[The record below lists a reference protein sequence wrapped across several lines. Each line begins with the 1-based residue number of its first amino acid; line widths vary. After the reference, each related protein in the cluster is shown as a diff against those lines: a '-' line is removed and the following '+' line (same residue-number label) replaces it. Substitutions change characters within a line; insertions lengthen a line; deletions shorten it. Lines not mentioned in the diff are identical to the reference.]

1 MLIVV
6 WSLASSGSSPLRTRW
21 PLWLPTP
28 LSFLILRMVSRYI
41 VLRTGGCIGCGS
53 FDAYLLCSWY
63 CRQGAEHSSLWGP
76 YWLEVLRQPHGQW
89 YAWQGGL
96 SSFRL
101 WWGIVCIFLLPNVLD
116 LVLVPI
122 TSVRRTVSSVPSAGC
137 PSWLV
142 STVLFVWW
150 CRLQP
155 GCLQASC
162 FHQGHLLSACPQ
174 VRSPLLHSLWL
185 RGSSECRCGS
195 CHEPLDGYHWCLPLE
210 PVTSQYTS
218 LEVLLRSSGDS
229 GLQTCEGWWFWILW
243 YSRWVCDQASGM
255 LLAFFL
261 RGLGISFLLGRWF

>member
-1 MLIVV
+1 MVIGKQ
-6 WSLASSGSSPLRTRW
+6 WFISPSDSLA
-21 PLWLPTP
+21 
-28 LSFLILRMVSRYI
+28 I
-41 VLRTGGCIGCGS
+41 VAANATVIPYFKDGVKVHCLCTVECIGCGS

-96 SSFRL
+96 SSFHL
-101 WWGIVCIFLLPNVLD
+101 WWGIVCTFLLPNVLD

-229 GLQTCEGWWFWILW
+229 GLQTCEGGWFWVLR